1 MALIDPS
8 KAETVLRTVGEAYL
22 KAYPGLEGKY
32 SACICHSADG
42 VGVSM

>member
-8 KAETVLRTVGEAYL
+8 FKEEIFKKIETEYLAKFPDLRGH
-22 KAYPGLEGKY
+22 Y

-42 VGVSM
+42 VKI